1 MHAETTHVMVDLFVF
16 LIAAVVIVPIFHRL
30 RASPILGYLAIG
42 VAIGPHGFAL
52 IADVESVATLAEL
65 GVVFL
70 LFTIGLELPLRRL
83 WAMRRLVFGMGSAQV
98 LSGAIVIGGVAYAWG
113 NSVNASVVL
122 GLCLALSSTA
132 IVVQLLAERGEL
144 GTPAGH
150 TGFSVLLFQDL
161 AVVPILFLVPVLA
174 GDAGNVFVDLL
185 IALGT
190 AAGAVLVIYL
200 VGRRALR
207 PLFRVIAGTR
217 SAELFV
223 ATTLLVTLGIAT
235 LTGLAGLSMALGAF
249 LAGLLLAETEFRHQV
264 ETDIQP
270 FKGLLLGLFF
280 ITVGMSVDFAAVAD
294 RAVWVVLSVI
304 GLMVIKGIM
313 AGALARLFGQPKSVA
328 VQVGFLLS
336 QSGEFAFIVV
346 GVAMSLGL
354 LPGDVGQFMII
365 VAGITMMLTPIVVAA
380 GRRVTTAMERKGP
393 HGAHGL
399 GKEAYANADM
409 ASELLEDHIILAGF
423 GRVGQT
429 IGRLLE
435 AQTVPYIALDL
446 DAGRLSSCRAHGFP
460 VFYGDASRRD
470 VLQHARADRAA
481 CIVVTMDDPARAA
494 QTVATVKQAW
504 PRVPILVRARDR
516 KHAADLAA
524 AGAASAVPET
534 VEASLQLAAQT
545 MRLLGLPPE
554 AVSPLIENARDDEYA
569 APTPILGEPPEGH
582 AKTD

>member
-30 RASPILGYLAIG
+30 RASPILGYLTIG

-52 IADVESVATLAEL
+52 IADVESVAPLAEL

-98 LSGAIVIGGVAYAWG
+98 LSAAIVIGGVAYAWG

-446 DAGRLSSCRAHGFP
+446 DAGPAEFLPGPRPFRFLRRRQS
-460 VFYGDASRRD
+460 SRRVAACARRSRRLRRRHD
-470 VLQHARADRAA
+470 GRSRPRRADRGHRETSLAA
-481 CIVVTMDDPARAA
+481 GADLGPC
-494 QTVATVKQAW
+494 
-504 PRVPILVRARDR
+504 RDR

-524 AGAASAVPET
+524 AGAAGAVPET

-569 APTPILGEPPEGH
+569 APTPILGEPPEGA

>member
-1 MHAETTHVMVDLFVF
+1 MHGETSHVMVDLFVF

-52 IADVESVATLAEL
+52 IADVESVAPLAEL

-83 WAMRRLVFGMGSAQV
+83 WAMRRLVFGLGSAQV
-98 LSGAIVIGGVAYAWG
+98 LTGALVIGAIAYAWG
-113 NSVNASVVL
+113 NSLNASIIL

-144 GTPAGH
+144 GTPGGH

-174 GDAGNVFVDLL
+174 GDADNFAVDLL
-185 IALGT
+185 LALGT
-190 AAGAVLVIYL
+190 AVGAVLVIYL

-294 RAVWVVLSVI
+294 RALWVVLSVI
-304 GLMVIKGIM
+304 GLMVLKGVL
-313 AGALARLFGQPKSVA
+313 AGFLVRLFGQPRSVA

-346 GVAMSLGL
+346 GVALTLGL
-354 LPGDVGQFMII
+354 LPAGVAQFMVI
-365 VAGITMMLTPIVVAA
+365 VTGITMMLTPLVATA
-380 GRRVTTAMERKGP
+380 GRRIAARMERPAGTDVP
-393 HGAHGL
+393 HLGDEAH
-399 GKEAYANADM
+399 ASADM
-409 ASELLEDHIILAGF
+409 TSPDLEDHIILAGF
-423 GRVGQT
+423 GRIGQT

-446 DAGRLSSCRAHGFP
+446 DAGRLGTCRAHGLP

-470 VLQHARADRAA
+470 VLQHAAADRAA
-481 CIVVTMDDPARAA
+481 CVVVTMDDPARAA
-494 QTVATVKQAW
+494 RTVATVKAAW

-516 KHAADLAA
+516 KQAAELAL

-545 MRLLGLPPE
+545 LRLLGLPSD
-554 AVSPLIENARDDEYA
+554 AVTPIIENARDDEYA
-569 APTPILGEPPEGH
+569 APTPILGEPPEGNPK
-582 AKTD
+582 A

>member
-1 MHAETTHVMVDLFVF
+1 MHADTTFVMVDLFVF

-52 IADVESVATLAEL
+52 ISDVESVASLAEL

-83 WAMRRLVFGMGSAQV
+83 WAMRRLVFGLGATQV
-98 LSGAIVIGGVAYAWG
+98 LVTALIIGGVAYAWG
-113 NSVNASVVL
+113 NNVNAAVVL

-144 GTPAGH
+144 ATPAGH
-150 TGFSVLLFQDL
+150 AGFSVLLFQDL
-161 AVVPILFLVPVLA
+161 AVVPILFLVPVLG
-174 GDAGNVFVDLL
+174 GDSDSVLVDLFL
-185 IALGT
+185 ALGT
-190 AAGAVLVIYL
+190 AAAAVLVIYF
-200 VGRRALR
+200 VGRRALQ

-235 LTGLAGLSMALGAF
+235 LTNIAGLSMALGAF

-280 ITVGMSVDFAAVAD
+280 ITVGMSVDFGAVAD
-294 RAVWVVLSVI
+294 RAIWVVLAVT
-304 GLMVIKGIM
+304 GLMALKGLI
-313 AGALARLFGQPKSVA
+313 AGVLARIFGQPRSVA
-328 VQVGFLLS
+328 IQVGFLIS

-346 GVAMSLGL
+346 GVALALGI
-354 LPGDVGQFMII
+354 LPSEVAQFMII
-365 VAGITMMLTPIVVAA
+365 VAGVTMMLTPVVVAL
-380 GRRVTTAMERKGP
+380 GRHTVAYLDRNPVAQVHHLGDE
-393 HGAHGL
+393 AH
-399 GKEAYANADM
+399 ANSNM
-409 ASELLEDHIILAGF
+409 AAPDLEDHIILAGF

-446 DAGRLSSCRAHGFP
+446 NAGRLGSCRAHGLP
-460 VFYGDASRRD
+460 VYYGDASRRD
-470 VLQHARADRAA
+470 VLENARADHAA
-481 CIVVTMDDPARAA
+481 CIVVTMDDQVRTAR
-494 QTVATVKQAW
+494 TVATIKEAW
-504 PRVPILVRARDR
+504 PRVPVLVRARDR
-516 KHAADLAA
+516 KHAAELAL
-524 AGAASAVPET
+524 AGATSVVPES
-534 VEASLQLAAQT
+534 VEGSLQLAAQT
-545 MRLLGLPPE
+545 LRLLGIPQE
-554 AVSPLIENARDDEYA
+554 AVTPLIENARDDEYA
-569 APTPILGEPPEGH
+569 APTPILGEPVEASP
-582 AKTD
+582 KT

>member
-1 MHAETTHVMVDLFVF
+1 MPPDATTAVMVDLFIF

-42 VAIGPHGFAL
+42 VFIGPHGFGL
-52 IADVESVATLAEL
+52 IDDVESVASLAEL

-83 WAMRRLVFGMGSAQV
+83 WAMRRLVFGMGAVQV
-98 LSGAIVIGGVAYAWG
+98 LTTAVVIGGVAFAWG
-113 NSVNASVVL
+113 NTFNAAVVL

-144 GTPAGH
+144 ATPAGH
-150 TGFSVLLFQDL
+150 AAFSVLLFQDL
-161 AVVPILFLVPVLA
+161 AVVPILFLLPVL
-174 GDAGNVFVDLL
+174 GGNAGNFAVDLAV
-185 IALGT
+185 ALGT
-190 AAGAVLVIYL
+190 AVGAVFLIYV

-235 LTGLAGLSMALGAF
+235 LTNLAGLSMALGAF

-280 ITVGMSVDFAAVAD
+280 ISVGMGVDFAAVAD
-294 RAVWVVLSVI
+294 RLHWVAISVL
-304 GLMVIKGIM
+304 GLMTLKGVLA
-313 AGALARLFGQPKSVA
+313 AGAALAFRQPRTVA
-328 VQVGFLLS
+328 LQVGFLLS

-346 GVAMSLGL
+346 GAALAL
-354 LPGDVGQFMII
+354 RILPGEVAQFMII
-365 VAGITMMLTPIVVAA
+365 VAGVTMMATPVVVAI
-380 GRRVTTAMERKGP
+380 GRRAVLLMDHHALEIRP
-393 HGAHGL
+393 
-399 GKEAYANADM
+399 NAQM
-409 ASELLEDHIILAGF
+409 AAPDLEDHIVLAGF

-435 AQTVPYIALDL
+435 AQKVPYIALDL
-446 DAGRLSSCRAHGFP
+446 DARRLGACRAHGLP
-460 VFYGDASRRD
+460 VFYGDASRKD
-470 VLQHARADRAA
+470 VLERARAGHAA

-494 QTVATVKQAW
+494 LTLATMRQTW
-504 PRVPILVRARDR
+504 PGVPVLVRARDR
-516 KHAADLAA
+516 KHATELEH
-524 AGAASAVPET
+524 AGAAGTVPET
-534 VEASLQLAAQT
+534 VEASLQLAAKT
-545 MRLLGLPPE
+545 LRLLGMPHE
-554 AVSPLIENARDDEYA
+554 SVTPLIETARDDEYA
-569 APTPILGEPPEGH
+569 APTPILGEPAESK
-582 AKTD
+582 AEESS

>member
-1 MHAETTHVMVDLFVF
+1 MNADTTFVMVDLFVF

-52 IADVESVATLAEL
+52 ISDVESVAPLAEL

-83 WAMRRLVFGMGSAQV
+83 WAMRRLVFGLGTTQV
-98 LSGAIVIGGVAYAWG
+98 LVTALVIGGAAYAWG
-113 NSVNASVVL
+113 NSANAAVVL

-144 GTPAGH
+144 ATPAGH
-150 TGFSVLLFQDL
+150 AGFSVLLFQDL
-161 AVVPILFLVPVLA
+161 AVVPILFLVPVL
-174 GDAGNVFVDLL
+174 GGNAESVLFDLL
-185 IALGT
+185 LALGT
-190 AAGAVLVIYL
+190 AAAAVLAIYFI
-200 VGRRALR
+200 GRRALR

-235 LTGLAGLSMALGAF
+235 LTNIAGLSMALGAF

-294 RAVWVVLSVI
+294 RAIWVVLSVI
-304 GLMVIKGIM
+304 GLMVLKGTI
-313 AGALARLFGQPKSVA
+313 AGVLARIFGQPRSVA
-328 VQVGFLLS
+328 IQVGFLLS

-346 GVAMSLGL
+346 GVALALGIL
-354 LPGDVGQFMII
+354 TGEVAQFMII
-365 VAGITMMLTPIVVAA
+365 VAGVTMMLTPVVVAL
-380 GRRVTTAMERKGP
+380 GRRTVAYMDRNPVTEV
-393 HGAHGL
+393 HQLGA
-399 GKEAYANADM
+399 EALANPNM
-409 ASELLEDHIILAGF
+409 AAPDLEDHIILAGF

-435 AQTVPYIALDL
+435 AQTVPFIALDL
-446 DAGRLSSCRAHGFP
+446 NAGRLGACRAHGFP
-460 VFYGDASRRD
+460 VYYGDASRRD
-470 VLQHARADRAA
+470 VLENARADHAA
-481 CIVVTMDDPARAA
+481 CIVVTMDDPPRAA
-494 QTVATVKQAW
+494 RTVATIKQAW
-504 PRVPILVRARDR
+504 PRVPVLVRARDR
-516 KHAADLAA
+516 KHAAELALV
-524 AGAASAVPET
+524 GATRAVPET
-534 VEASLQLAAQT
+534 VETSLQLAAQT
-545 MRLLGLPPE
+545 LRLLGMPAE
-554 AVSPLIENARDDEYA
+554 AVTPLIETARDDEYV
-569 APTPILGEPPEGH
+569 APTPILGEPIEGSSR
-582 AKTD
+582 T

>member
-1 MHAETTHVMVDLFVF
+1 MPAETTTHVFVEVFVF

-30 RASPILGYLAIG
+30 RVSPILGYLAIG
-42 VAIGPHGFAL
+42 VAVGPHGLAL
-52 IADVESVATLAEL
+52 IHDVEEVATLAEL

-83 WAMRRLVFGMGSAQV
+83 WAMRRLVFGLGTAQV
-98 LSGAIVIGGVAYAWG
+98 LLSAVVIGGVAYAWG
-113 NSVNASVVL
+113 NVLDAAIVL

-144 GTPAGH
+144 ATPAGH
-150 TGFSVLLFQDL
+150 TAFSVLLFQDL
-161 AVVPILFLVPVLA
+161 AVVPILFLLPVLGGGA
-174 GDAGNVFVDLL
+174 EGVVLNLL

-190 AAGAVLVIYL
+190 AAGAVLVIYAI
-200 VGRRALR
+200 GRRALR

-280 ITVGMSVDFAAVAD
+280 ITVGMSVDFAAVSD
-294 RAVWVVLSVI
+294 RIHWVVLSVI
-304 GLMVIKGIM
+304 GLMAIKGAI
-313 AGALARLFGQPKSVA
+313 AAALAFAFRQPRLVA
-328 VQVGFLLS
+328 LEVGVLLA

-346 GVAMSLGL
+346 GAAMALGL
-354 LPGDVGQFMII
+354 LPPDVAQFMII
-365 VAGITMMLTPIVVAA
+365 VTGLTMMATPLVTA
-380 GRRVTTAMERKGP
+380 GGRQFVSRLSRRSLEARHSVQMTAP
-393 HGAHGL
+393 
-399 GKEAYANADM
+399 D
-409 ASELLEDHIILAGF
+409 LEDHVILAGF

-435 AQTVPYIALDL
+435 AQKVPYIALDL
-446 DAGRLSSCRAHGFP
+446 DAGRLGACRAHGLP
-460 VFYGDASRRD
+460 VFYGDASRKD
-470 VLQHARADRAA
+470 VLERARADHAA
-481 CIVVTMDDPARAA
+481 VIVVTMDDPKRAA
-494 QTVATVKQAW
+494 RTVATIRQAW

-516 KHAADLAA
+516 VHASELEQASA
-524 AGAASAVPET
+524 AGTVPET

-545 MRLLGLPPE
+545 MRHLGMPPE
-554 AVSPLIENARDDEYA
+554 AVSPLIETARDDEYA
-569 APTPILGEPPEGH
+569 APTPILGEP
-582 AKTD
+582 AKDEKKS

>member
-1 MHAETTHVMVDLFVF
+1 MPAETTTHVFVEVFVF

-30 RASPILGYLAIG
+30 RVSPILGYLAIG
-42 VAIGPHGFAL
+42 VAVGPHGLAL
-52 IADVESVATLAEL
+52 IHDVEEVATLAEL

-83 WAMRRLVFGMGSAQV
+83 WAMRRLVFGLGTAQV
-98 LSGAIVIGGVAYAWG
+98 LLSAVVIGGVAYAWG
-113 NSVNASVVL
+113 NALDAAIVL

-144 GTPAGH
+144 ATPAGH
-150 TGFSVLLFQDL
+150 TAFSVLLFQDL
-161 AVVPILFLVPVLA
+161 AVVPILFLLPVLGGGA
-174 GDAGNVFVDLL
+174 EGVVVNLL

-190 AAGAVLVIYL
+190 AAGAVLVIY
-200 VGRRALR
+200 VIGRRALR

-280 ITVGMSVDFAAVAD
+280 ITVGMSVDFAAVSD
-294 RAVWVVLSVI
+294 RIHWVVLSVI
-304 GLMVIKGIM
+304 GLMAIKGAI
-313 AGALARLFGQPKSVA
+313 AAALAFAFRQPRMVA
-328 VQVGFLLS
+328 LEVGVLLA

-346 GVAMSLGL
+346 GAAMALGL
-354 LPGDVGQFMII
+354 LPPDVAQFMII
-365 VAGITMMLTPIVVAA
+365 VTGLTMMATPLVTAA
-380 GRRVTTAMERKGP
+380 GRQVVSGLSRRSLEARHSVQMTAP
-393 HGAHGL
+393 
-399 GKEAYANADM
+399 D
-409 ASELLEDHIILAGF
+409 LEDHVILAGF

-435 AQTVPYIALDL
+435 AQKVPYIALDL
-446 DAGRLSSCRAHGFP
+446 DAGRLGACRAHGLP
-460 VFYGDASRRD
+460 VFYGDASRKD
-470 VLQHARADRAA
+470 VLERARADHAA
-481 CIVVTMDDPARAA
+481 VIVVTMDDPKRAA
-494 QTVATVKQAW
+494 RTVATIRQAW

-516 KHAADLAA
+516 VHASELEQ
-524 AGAASAVPET
+524 AGAAGTVPET

-545 MRLLGLPPE
+545 MRHLGMPPE
-554 AVSPLIENARDDEYA
+554 AVSPLIETARDDEYA
-569 APTPILGEPPEGH
+569 APTPILGEP
-582 AKTD
+582 AKDEKKS

>member
-1 MHAETTHVMVDLFVF
+1 MPVEHSATTVLIEVFVF

-30 RASPILGYLAIG
+30 KVSPILGYLAIG
-42 VAIGPHGFAL
+42 VLVGPHGFAL
-52 IADVESVATLAEL
+52 IDDVEEIATLAEL

-83 WAMRRLVFGMGSAQV
+83 WAMRRLVFGLGSAQV
-98 LSGAIVIGGVAYAWG
+98 LISAIVIGTIAYAWG
-113 NSVNASVVL
+113 NALDAAIVL

-144 GTPAGH
+144 ATPAGH
-150 TGFSVLLFQDL
+150 AAFSVLLFQDL
-161 AVVPILFLVPVLA
+161 AVVPILFLLPVLGGGA
-174 GDAGNVFVDLL
+174 ENVLTNLL

-190 AAGAVLVIYL
+190 AVGAVLVIY
-200 VGRRALR
+200 VIGRRLLR

-223 ATTLLVTLGIAT
+223 ATTLLVALGIAT

-280 ITVGMSVDFAAVAD
+280 IAVGMSVDFAAVSD
-294 RAVWVVLSVI
+294 RIEWVILSVI
-304 GLMVIKGIM
+304 GLMGIKGAIA
-313 AGALARLFGQPKSVA
+313 AGLAYAFRQPRSVA
-328 VQVGFLLS
+328 LEVGVLLS

-346 GVAMSLGL
+346 GAAMALGL
-354 LPGDVGQFMII
+354 LPPDVAQFMII
-365 VAGITMMLTPIVVAA
+365 VAGATMMVTPISTAVGRHLLDRA
-380 GRRVTTAMERKGP
+380 GRRILEVR
-393 HGAHGL
+393 H
-399 GKEAYANADM
+399 NVQM
-409 ASELLEDHIILAGF
+409 AAPDLEGHVVLAGF

-435 AQTVPYIALDL
+435 GQAVPYVALDL
-446 DAGRLSSCRAHGFP
+446 DASRLGVCRAHGLP

-470 VLQHARADRAA
+470 VLERARADHAA
-481 CIVVTMDDPARAA
+481 VIVVTMDDPERAA
-494 QTVATVKQAW
+494 RTVATLRQAW
-504 PRVPILVRARDR
+504 PRVPVLVRARDR
-516 KHAADLAA
+516 KHAGELEL
-524 AGAASAVPET
+524 AGAAGTVPET

-545 MRLLGLPPE
+545 MRHLGMPPE
-554 AVSPLIENARDDEYA
+554 AVSPLIETARDDEYA
-569 APTPILGEPPEGH
+569 APTPILGETPEEKDGPI
-582 AKTD
+582 